1 MRNINELNDEL
12 HAIFMQL
19 KNDEIDLKKASEMN
33 NTAGK
38 IISIAKVQLA
48 YSALRGDKPEI
59 AFLQPTSNNLIEQQ

>member
-1 MRNINELNDEL
+1 MRNINELNIEL
-12 HAIFMQL
+12 HKIFNQL

-59 AFLQPTSNNLIEQQ
+59 TFLQPTSTNLIEQQ